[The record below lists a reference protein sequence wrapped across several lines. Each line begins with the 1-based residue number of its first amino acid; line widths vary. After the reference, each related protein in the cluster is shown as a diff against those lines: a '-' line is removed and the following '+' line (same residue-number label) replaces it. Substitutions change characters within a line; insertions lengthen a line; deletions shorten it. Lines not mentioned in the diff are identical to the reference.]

1 MDYEFKMPDPGEG
14 IHEAEI
20 VDVLVSEGDTVEEED
35 SVLVIETDKATNEIP
50 SPVSGEVKK
59 INVAIDD
66 TVKVGDVLMVFDVAE
81 EEAEKAEAEPEAE
94 PEDEEET
101 EEEEAPSGG
110 REEAETKTEEAPEK
124 KKKAAAKKAEKPE
137 KKKADTDRD
146 RPVPAAPSTRRL
158 ARELGVDLHEVPAS
172 GPGGR
177 VLAEDV
183 KAFAEE
189 GKKAPEKEEKKAAEK
204 EKPEKAAPEKPEKK
218 APAEAPELPDFTQW
232 GPVERRPLKS
242 IRRATARR
250 MAQSWAEIPH
260 VVHQDEADITELEA
274 FRQER
279 KVDIEEKG
287 GALTLTIFAL
297 KAAVAALKEH
307 PRLNAS
313 LDMAAREIIIKHHYH
328 IGVAVDTDRGLLVP
342 VVRDVDRKSILDL
355 ARELPELAR
364 RTREGEVGLEEMSG
378 GTFTITN
385 IGPIGGTAF
394 SPIINY
400 PQCAILGLAK
410 GALKP
415 VIRKTAGG
423 GHKTEPRL
431 MLPIMLGFDHRL
443 ADGADAARF
452 VNRIVDG
459 FRSPEHL
466 MMVM

>member
-20 VDVLVSEGDTVEEED
+20 VDVLVSEGDDVEEED

-50 SPVSGEVKK
+50 SPVSGRVKK
-59 INVAIDD
+59 INVAADD

-81 EEAEKAEAEPEAE
+81 EEAAEAS
-94 PEDEEET
+94 EEE
-101 EEEEAPSGG
+101 
-110 REEAETKTEEAPEK
+110 REERPAEAKKEETPEPEK
-124 KKKAAAKKAEKPE
+124 KKKKTEEKPE
-137 KKKADTDRD
+137 SDEKETGKRKD

-158 ARELGVDLHEVPAS
+158 ARELGVDLHDVPAS

-183 KAFAEE
+183 KAFAEGE
-189 GKKAPEKEEKKAAEK
+189 TKAPEKKEKTAEE
-204 EKPEKAAPEKPEKK
+204 EKPEKAAPKKPKK
-218 APAEAPELPDFTQW
+218 EAPAEAPELPDFTQW
-232 GPVERRPLKS
+232 GPVERRPLRS

-250 MAQSWAEIPH
+250 MAQSWEQIPH
-260 VVHQDEADITELEA
+260 VVHGDEADITELEA

-279 KVDIEEKG
+279 KADIEEKG

-307 PRLNAS
+307 PRFNAS
-313 LDMAAREIIIKHHYH
+313 LDMDAREIIIKRHYH

-342 VVRDVDRKSILDL
+342 VVRDVDRKSILEL
-355 ARELPELAR
+355 AKELPELAR
-364 RTREGEVGLEEMSG
+364 RTRGGEIDREEMSG

-385 IGPIGGTAF
+385 IGPIGGTSF

-400 PQCAILGLAK
+400 PQCAILGLARGK
-410 GALKP
+410 LKP
-415 VIRKTAGG
+415 VIRQTRGG

-431 MLPIMLGFDHRL
+431 IVPIMLGFDHRL
-443 ADGADAARF
+443 CDGADAARF
-452 VNRIVDG
+452 VNRIIKA
-459 FRSPEHL
+459 FRSPESL

>member
-1 MDYEFKMPDPGEG
+1 
-14 IHEAEI
+14 
-20 VDVLVSEGDTVEEED
+20 
-35 SVLVIETDKATNEIP
+35 
-50 SPVSGEVKK
+50 
-59 INVAIDD
+59 
-66 TVKVGDVLMVFDVAE
+66 
-81 EEAEKAEAEPEAE
+81 
-94 PEDEEET
+94 
-101 EEEEAPSGG
+101 
-110 REEAETKTEEAPEK
+110 
-124 KKKAAAKKAEKPE
+124 
-137 KKKADTDRD
+137 
-146 RPVPAAPSTRRL
+146 
-158 ARELGVDLHEVPAS
+158 
-172 GPGGR
+172 
-177 VLAEDV
+177 
-183 KAFAEE
+183 
-189 GKKAPEKEEKKAAEK
+189 
-204 EKPEKAAPEKPEKK
+204 
-218 APAEAPELPDFTQW
+218 
-232 GPVERRPLKS
+232 
-242 IRRATARR
+242 

-279 KVDIEEKG
+279 KADIEEKG

-313 LDMAAREIIIKHHYH
+313 LDMAAQEIIIKHHYH

-364 RTREGEVGLEEMSG
+364 RTREGEIGLEEMSG

-410 GALKP
+410 GKLKP

-431 MLPIMLGFDHRL
+431 MVPIMLGFDHRL
-443 ADGADAARF
+443 ADGADAASF

>member
-20 VDVLVSEGDTVEEED
+20 VDVLVSEGDDVEEED

-50 SPVSGEVKK
+50 SPVSGKVKK
-59 INVAIDD
+59 INVAADD

-81 EEAEKAEAEPEAE
+81 EEAEKAEEEEPSSEEGAEETSEEDREERPAKAKKEEKPEPE
-94 PEDEEET
+94 
-101 EEEEAPSGG
+101 
-110 REEAETKTEEAPEK
+110 EK
-124 KKKAAAKKAEKPE
+124 KKKTEKKPE
-137 KKKADTDRD
+137 SDEKETGKRKD

-158 ARELGVDLHEVPAS
+158 ARELGVDIHDVPAS

-183 KAFAEE
+183 KAFAEGE
-189 GKKAPEKEEKKAAEK
+189 TKAPEKKEKTAEEKKR
-204 EKPEKAAPEKPEKK
+204 PEKAAPERK

-279 KVDIEEKG
+279 KSDIEEKG

-297 KAAVAALKEH
+297 KAAVAALKAH
-307 PRLNAS
+307 PRFNAS
-313 LDMAAREIIIKHHYH
+313 LDMDAREIIIKRHYH

-342 VVRDVDRKSILDL
+342 VIRDVDRKSILEL
-355 ARELPELAR
+355 AKELPELAQ
-364 RTREGEVGLEEMSG
+364 RTRDGEIGLEEMSG

-385 IGPIGGTAF
+385 IGPIGGTSF

-400 PQCAILGLAK
+400 PQCAILGLARGK
-410 GALKP
+410 LKP
-415 VIRKTAGG
+415 VIRQTAGG

-431 MLPIMLGFDHRL
+431 TVPVMLGFDHRL
-443 ADGADAARF
+443 CDGADAARF
-452 VNRIVDG
+452 VNRIIDA
-459 FRSPEHL
+459 FRSPESL

>member
-20 VDVLVSEGDTVEEED
+20 VDVLVSEGDAVEEED

-50 SPVSGEVKK
+50 SPVTGTVKK
-59 INVAIDD
+59 INVAADD
-66 TVKVGDVLMVFDVAE
+66 TVNVGDVLMVFDVAE
-81 EEAEKAEAEPEAE
+81 EEAEKAE
-94 PEDEEET
+94 
-101 EEEEAPSGG
+101 EEAPSEEG
-110 REEAETKTEEAPEK
+110 EEAEEGEREEEPAEAKKEETPEPEK
-124 KKKAAAKKAEKPE
+124 KKKKAEEKPE
-137 KKKADTDRD
+137 TDEKEETGKRKD

-158 ARELGVDLHEVPAS
+158 ARELGVDLHDVPAS

-183 KAFAEE
+183 KAYAEGE
-189 GKKAPEKEEKKAAEK
+189 KKAPEKKEK
-204 EKPEKAAPEKPEKK
+204 EAAGDKKRPEKPAPERK

-232 GPVERRPLKS
+232 GPVERRPLRS
-242 IRRATARR
+242 IRKATARR
-250 MAQSWAEIPH
+250 MALSWEQIPH
-260 VVHQDEADITELEA
+260 VVHGDEADITELEA

-279 KVDIEEKG
+279 KADIEAEG

-313 LDMAAREIIIKHHYH
+313 LDMEAREIIIKRHYH

-342 VVRDVDRKSILDL
+342 VIRDVDRKSILEL
-355 ARELPELAR
+355 AKELPELAR
-364 RTREGEVGLEEMSG
+364 RTRDGEIGLEEMSG

-385 IGPIGGTAF
+385 IGPIGGTSF

-400 PQCAILGLAK
+400 PQCAILGLARGK
-410 GALKP
+410 LKP

-431 MLPIMLGFDHRL
+431 MVPIMLGFDHRL

-452 VNRIVDG
+452 VNRIIDA